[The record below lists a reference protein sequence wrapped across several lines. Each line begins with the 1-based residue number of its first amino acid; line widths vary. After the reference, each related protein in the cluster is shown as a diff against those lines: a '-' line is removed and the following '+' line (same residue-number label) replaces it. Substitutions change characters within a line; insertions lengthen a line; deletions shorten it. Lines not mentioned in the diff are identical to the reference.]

1 MIEKKKYLLLRILL
15 PICTVAMILYTVP
28 AWIPGMCAAAVIC
41 VVLAVGILRK
51 TDAAAWFQKMR
62 QHPNVAAISFLWTV
76 AYGFNFYNMW
86 LDSSYV
92 ARLAALVG
100 LNSKTIVAAATVCL
114 GMLAF
119 VGAAWVVVYLAEGIS
134 AAFMSLNKAKDSCCK
149 NSIPAAKAFVLL
161 SVIYVVGIFAIIQAD
176 FLYQDDA
183 ARAFYGY
190 KQWDYFARFLST
202 AAASLIHG
210 GDYLVDIAPLPQIL
224 AMVIMALSG
233 ILALVVLYD
242 RTEFSLMEVLSMIPL
257 GLNPYFLECVSFRFD
272 APYMA
277 ISVLGGIAPL
287 LFYKQKNTQY
297 ILASILGTIA
307 VCTSYQ
313 PATGIYPVFV
323 ILIALRMWCRGDSF
337 RNTVTFCVKS
347 VTGYGLGLVYFKMV
361 LMRPASAGYVSN
373 SLPPASELL
382 SNTMGNLAQYYKLIG
397 SDFKLLWLGLIG
409 LLVIFFVLRMIV
421 SSRQAKVQS
430 VVMTLAALLL
440 MLLLAFGIYPVLA
453 NTLMAPRAMYGF
465 GVLLAL
471 LCAVVAEGKICV
483 CRKLSVLLLG
493 WVFFV
498 FAFHYGNALGYQREY
513 TDFRMNLVLEDLQHQ
528 QEFLGDSPVK
538 VQLTGSIGQAPLLRN
553 LPQNYQ
559 MLNRLIPQTFGGG
572 SDLTQYRFFCYH
584 DLRNV
589 IWDQSETVASDL
601 PLVLDTMYHTIYG
614 NGEQYV
620 IALK

>member
-1 MIEKKKYLLLRILL
+1 MEKKKDLLLRILL
-15 PICTVAMILYTVP
+15 AVCAVAMILYTVP

-41 VVLAVGILRK
+41 VVLAVGILK
-51 TDAAAWFQKMR
+51 KANAAAWFQKLR
-62 QHPNVAAISFLWTV
+62 QTPNMAGIAFLWTV

-100 LNSKTIVAAATVCL
+100 LNSKVIVAAATVGL
-114 GMLAF
+114 GMFAF
-119 VGAAWVVVYLAEGIS
+119 VGAAWVVVYLADGVS
-134 AAFMSLNKAKDSCCK
+134 AAFGTLKSAKAKNKIS
-149 NSIPAAKAFVLL
+149 AVKAFGLL
-161 SVIYVVGIFAIIQAD
+161 SAIYVVGIFAIIQAD

-202 AAASLIHG
+202 AAASLVHG
-210 GDYLVDIAPLPQIL
+210 GDYLVDIAPLPQII
-224 AMVIMALSG
+224 AMVIMALSAV
-233 ILALVVLYD
+233 LALVILYD
-242 RTEFSLMEVLSMIPL
+242 RIEFSLMEVLSMIPL

-277 ISVLGGIAPL
+277 ISVLGGIVPL
-287 LFYKQKNTQY
+287 VLYKQKNTQY

-323 ILIALRMWCRGDSF
+323 ILIALRMWCRGVSF
-337 RNTVTFCVKS
+337 RDVVTFCVKS
-347 VTGYGLGLVYFKMV
+347 VIGYAAGLVYFKMV

-373 SLPPASELL
+373 ALPPASELL
-382 SNTMGNLAQYYKLIG
+382 SNTMGNLMEYYRLIA
-397 SDFKLLWLGLIG
+397 SDFKVLWLGLIG
-409 LLVIFFVLRMIV
+409 LLFVFFVLRMIV
-421 SSRQAKVQS
+421 SSRQGKVQS
-430 VVMTLAALLL
+430 VVMTLAASVL
-440 MLLLAFGIYPVLA
+440 MLLLVFGIYPVLA
-453 NTLMAPRAMYGF
+453 DTLMAPRAMYGF

-471 LCAVVAEGKICV
+471 LCAVVAEEKICV
-483 CRKLSVLLLG
+483 CRKLTVLLLG

-528 QEFLGDSPVK
+528 QEFLGESPVK
-538 VQLTGSIGQAPLLRN
+538 VQLTGSIGQGPLIRN

-589 IWDQSETVASDL
+589 VWDQSGTIASDL

-614 NGEQYV
+614 NGEQFV